1 MSAAQSLFA
10 LPASSLDQ
18 QIEATIGP
26 ILKWIAGLVFTSID
40 VGGAKV
46 ELIVLWLIGA
56 AMFCTIYFRFINF
69 RGFWLGFRLLRGD
82 FDDAARGQG
91 EVTHFQ
97 ALATAL
103 SGTVGLGNIAGVAV
117 AISIGGPGATFWMIL
132 AGILG
137 MASKF
142 CECTLGV
149 KYRYTRPDGHVA
161 GGGFYYLSLGI
172 AERYP
177 KLAPLGRVLAVLFA
191 IACICGSI
199 GAGNMFQSNQ
209 TYAQFVAMTGGDQSP
224 LAGWGW
230 AFGLGLAVLVG
241 LVILGGIQSIARVTA
256 KLVPAMAVIYVS
268 AALIVLGMEFERIPA
283 MFGLIFNGAFSPEGV
298 AGGVI
303 GVLIVGF
310 RRAAFSNEA
319 GIGSAA
325 IAHAAVKTREPVT
338 EGLVALWEPFIDTVV
353 ICTMTALVI
362 IATGAYQTGG
372 GMSGVALTTSAFA
385 TALPWFPWVLTVAIF
400 LFAYSTMISWSYYGV
415 RAAAYLFG
423 ENRKVEV
430 TYNLVFLSF
439 TVIGCAMPLASLID
453 FSDAM
458 IFLMAIPNVIGIYLL
473 APVVKEE
480 LAKFMA
486 HIRRGEVHDTHTRG

>member
-1 MSAAQSLFA
+1 MSQLAPLFN
-10 LPASSLDQ
+10 PAVALDQ
-18 QIEATIGP
+18 EIEAVIGP
-26 ILKWIAGLVFTSID
+26 IFNWIAGVVFTQVPIA
-40 VGGAKV
+40 GAQV
-46 ELIVLWLIGA
+46 ELIVFWLVA
-56 AMFCTIYFRFINF
+56 AAIFCTVYFRFINF

-82 FDDAARGQG
+82 FDDAARGVG
-91 EVTHFQ
+91 EVSHFQ

-117 AISIGGPGATFWMIL
+117 AISIGGPGATFWMIV

-137 MASKF
+137 MATKF

-149 KYRYTRPDGHVA
+149 KYRLIRPDGHVS
-161 GGGFYYLSLGI
+161 GGAFYYLSLGI
-172 AERYP
+172 ADRYP
-177 KLAPLGRVLAVLFA
+177 KLAPLGKVLAVFFA
-191 IACICGSI
+191 IACICGSV
-199 GAGNMFQSNQ
+199 GAGNMFQANQ
-209 TYAQFVAMTGGDQSP
+209 TFAQFVGMTGGEQSP

-230 AFGLGLAVLVG
+230 AFGLGMAALVG
-241 LVILGGIQSIARVTA
+241 LVIVGGIKSIANVTS
-256 KLVPAMAVIYVS
+256 KLVPAMAVIYLS
-268 AALIVLGMEFERIPA
+268 AALFVLAFELDRIPA
-283 MFGLIFNGAFSPEGV
+283 MFGLIINGAFSPEGV

-362 IATGAYQTGG
+362 IATGAYQTGS
-372 GMSGVALTTSAFA
+372 GMSGVAMTSTAFGSV
-385 TALPWFPWVLTVAIF
+385 LPWFPWVLTVAIF
-400 LFAYSTMISWSYYGV
+400 LFAYSTMIAWSYYGA

-423 ENRKVEV
+423 ETRKVEM
-430 TYNLVFLSF
+430 TYNVVFLSF
-439 TVIGCAMPLASLID
+439 TVIGCAMPLSSLIN

-486 HIRRGEVHDTHTRG
+486 HIQSGEVKDNHGHR

>member
-1 MSAAQSLFA
+1 MSLLAPLFN
-10 LPASSLDQ
+10 PAIALDQ
-18 QIEATIGP
+18 EIEAVIGP
-26 ILKWIAGLVFTSID
+26 IFNWIAGVVFTQVPIA
-40 VGGAKV
+40 GAQV
-46 ELIVLWLIGA
+46 ELIVFWLIA
-56 AMFCTIYFRFINF
+56 AAIFCTIYFRFINI

-82 FDDAARGQG
+82 FDDAARGTG

-97 ALATAL
+97 ALTTAL

-117 AISIGGPGATFWMIL
+117 AISIGGPGATFWMIV
-132 AGILG
+132 AGFLG
-137 MASKF
+137 MATKF

-149 KYRYTRPDGHVA
+149 KYRLVRADGHVS
-161 GGGFYYLSLGI
+161 GGPFYYLSMGI

-177 KLAPLGRVLAVLFA
+177 QLAPLGKVLAVFFA

-199 GAGNMFQSNQ
+199 GAGNMFQANQ
-209 TYAQFVAMTGGDQSP
+209 TYAQFVAMSGGAESP

-230 AFGLGLAVLVG
+230 AFGLGMAVLVG
-241 LVILGGIQSIARVTA
+241 LVIVGGIQSIARVTS
-256 KLVPAMAVIYVS
+256 KLIPAMAAIYLS
-268 AALIVLGMEFERIPA
+268 AALVVLAMAWDRIPA
-283 MFGLIFNGAFSPEGV
+283 MFGLIIHGAFSPEGV

-303 GVLIVGF
+303 GALIVGF

-353 ICTMTALVI
+353 ICTITALVI
-362 IATGAYQTGG
+362 IATGAYQTDGG
-372 GMSGVALTTSAFA
+372 VGGVAMTSAAFG
-385 TALPWFPWVLTVAIF
+385 TVLPWFPWVLTLAIF
-400 LFAYSTMISWSYYGV
+400 LFAYSTMIAWSYYGA

-423 ENRKVEV
+423 ENRKVEMS
-430 TYNLVFLSF
+430 YNLLFLSF
-439 TVIGCAMPLASLID
+439 TVIGCAMPLSSLIN

-458 IFLMAIPNVIGIYLL
+458 VFLMAIPNVIGIYLL

-486 HIRRGEVHDTHTRG
+486 HVASGEVKDNHGHR

>member
-1 MSAAQSLFA
+1 
-10 LPASSLDQ
+10 
-18 QIEATIGP
+18 
-26 ILKWIAGLVFTSID
+26 
-40 VGGAKV
+40 
-46 ELIVLWLIGA
+46 
-56 AMFCTIYFRFINF
+56 
-69 RGFWLGFRLLRGD
+69 
-82 FDDAARGQG
+82 
-91 EVTHFQ
+91 
-97 ALATAL
+97 
-103 SGTVGLGNIAGVAV
+103 
-117 AISIGGPGATFWMIL
+117 
-132 AGILG
+132 
-137 MASKF
+137 
-142 CECTLGV
+142 
-149 KYRYTRPDGHVA
+149 
-161 GGGFYYLSLGI
+161 
-172 AERYP
+172 
-177 KLAPLGRVLAVLFA
+177 
-191 IACICGSI
+191 
-199 GAGNMFQSNQ
+199 
-209 TYAQFVAMTGGDQSP
+209 
-224 LAGWGW
+224 
-230 AFGLGLAVLVG
+230 
-241 LVILGGIQSIARVTA
+241 
-256 KLVPAMAVIYVS
+256 
-268 AALIVLGMEFERIPA
+268 
-283 MFGLIFNGAFSPEGV
+283 V

-486 HIRRGEVHDTHTRG
+486 HIQSGEVRDTHTRG